1 MGLVFGKAYK
11 QYEDEDENGKP
22 IFVTEMA
29 DGTKNVLT
37 GWDATIAAQHRK
49 TPQKFLLANSTD
61 VNDVLVRMNPDD
73 PRNTDFK
80 YRLGKFLHDRAYDPY
95 PSLPGRIL
103 NKGALPG
110 GLLGAGV
117 GLLGG
122 AIGDFAAEKAGLDL
136 PISLK
141 MVGLLGLGGLG
152 ALLGHQRKKLKQ
164 QYPYTALALPKEGT
178 EYDPAFRNI
187 LASTTGVPAPFMKR
201 AAMFNN
207 PRNFILEKLQADKN
221 LGFAEKAKLAAA
233 VRNLSLDEAE
243 QLKALVRE
251 RLGSSIGTIVSE
263 FIFNSPQPGA
273 LFGGL
278 LPILSADFAHNL
290 N

>member
-11 QYEDEDENGKP
+11 QYEDVDDKGKR

-29 DGTKNVLT
+29 DGTKNTLT
-37 GWDATIAAQHRK
+37 GWDATVAAQHHK
-49 TPQKFLLANSTD
+49 TPQKFLLTESPD
-61 VNDVLVRMNPDD
+61 VNDVLIKMNPDD
-73 PRNTDFK
+73 ARNEDFK
-80 YRLGKFLHDRAYDPY
+80 YRLGKFLYDQAYDPY

-103 NKGALPG
+103 NKGAIPG

-122 AIGDFAAEKAGLDL
+122 ALGDFAAEKAGLDL

-141 MVGLLGLGGLG
+141 MLGALGLGGLG
-152 ALLGHQRKKLKQ
+152 VFLGHQRKKLRE
-164 QYPYTALALPKEGT
+164 QYPYTGLALPKVGA
-178 EYDPAFRNI
+178 EYDPAFRNMF
-187 LASTTGVPAPFMKR
+187 ASTAGTPAPFMKR

-207 PRNFILEKLQADKN
+207 PRNFILEKLQADKS

-233 VRNLSLDEAE
+233 VRNLSFEDAE
-243 QLKALVRE
+243 QLKSLVRE
-251 RLGSSIGTIVSE
+251 RLGSSTGTVVSE
-263 FIFNSPQPGA
+263 FIFNQPQPGP
-273 LFGGL
+273 LFGG
-278 LPILSADFAHNL
+278 ILSFLGPDLAQNL